1 MVAASAERVGIV
13 FVSHS
18 EKIATGLVELA
29 RQMAPSVRLIAAGG
43 TDSGGIGTSFEKIS
57 DGITEANTGSG
68 VVILCDLGSAILT
81 AETAHDFLEE
91 SEQQRVRIV
100 DAPLVE
106 GGVAAAVAAEIGNDL
121 DAVVAAAL
129 TALNVTSTATL
140 QPLDDVHVADTA
152 PAKATQD
159 QAPPDEAPPA
169 TESVTSSAISRTV
182 ILINK
187 DGLHARPAAE
197 FVSLASTFSV
207 PITVNGTDAS
217 SLLSIMSLGLARGS
231 SVLISSTD
239 PDAGPAI
246 NALADLLESGFG
258 EN

>member
-1 MVAASAERVGIV
+1 MGAASAERVGLI

-18 EKIATGLVELA
+18 EKIASGLVELA
-29 RQMAPSVRLIAAGG
+29 RQMAPTVRLIAAGG

-57 DGITEANTGSG
+57 AGISAANGGAG

-81 AETAHDFLEE
+81 AETARDFLEE
-91 SEQQRVRIV
+91 AVQDQVRIV

-106 GGVAAAVAAEIGNDL
+106 GGVAAAVAAETGGDL
-121 DAVVAAAL
+121 DEVEAAAQS
-129 TALNVTSTATL
+129 AMHVMSRATPTI
-140 QPLDDVHVADTA
+140 QPPVATG
-152 PAKATQD
+152 
-159 QAPPDEAPPA
+159 
-169 TESVTSSAISRTV
+169 VSRTV

-197 FVSLASTFSV
+197 FVNLATTFSV
-207 PITVNGTDAS
+207 PISVNGTDAR

-231 SVLISSTD
+231 SVQLTSTD
-239 PDAGPAI
+239 PAAGPAI

-258 EN
+258 EQ

>member
-1 MVAASAERVGIV
+1 MAVVSAKRVGII

-29 RQMAPSVRLIAAGG
+29 RQMAPTVRLVAAGG

-57 DGITEANTGSG
+57 AGISAANAGAG

-81 AETAHDFLEE
+81 AETVRDFLEE
-91 SEQQRVRIV
+91 AEQDQVRIV
-100 DAPLVE
+100 DAPFVE
-106 GGVAAAVAAEIGNDL
+106 GGVAAAVAAETGGDL
-121 DAVVAAAL
+121 DEVVAAAQS
-129 TALNVTSTATL
+129 ALHVMSEAT
-140 QPLDDVHVADTA
+140 PAIRPPVATG
-152 PAKATQD
+152 
-159 QAPPDEAPPA
+159 
-169 TESVTSSAISRTV
+169 VSRTV

-197 FVSLASTFSV
+197 FVNLASTFSV
-207 PITVNGTDAS
+207 PISVNGTDAR

-231 SVLISSTD
+231 SVQLTSTD
-239 PDAGPAI
+239 PAAGPAI

-258 EN
+258 EQ